1 MGYGNGEVAKRVRDS
16 VGCVAVSVAGA
27 STEESDRLLAIEDAN
42 RQRQPSQ
49 TVPVEVARCGDGDP
63 DVLALGNEVLQVV
76 EILYVVENE
85 KPVRCIRCAQLTQEA
100 SNNSLRRDVLRCIN
114 TGQCG
119 ELVEISNNFRA

>member
-49 TVPVEVARCGDGDP
+49 TVPVEVARCGDDDP
-63 DVLALGNEVLQVV
+63 DSAALGSDALQVV
-76 EILYVVENE
+76 EILHVVEDE
-85 KPVRCIRCAQLTQEA
+85 KAVRRIC
-100 SNNSLRRDVLRCIN
+100 
-114 TGQCG
+114 
-119 ELVEISNNFRA
+119 